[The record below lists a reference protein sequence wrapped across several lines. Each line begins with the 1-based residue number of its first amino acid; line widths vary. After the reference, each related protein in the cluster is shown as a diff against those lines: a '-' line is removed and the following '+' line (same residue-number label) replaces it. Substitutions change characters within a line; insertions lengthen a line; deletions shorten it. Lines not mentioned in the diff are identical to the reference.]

1 MTGCQGKAE
10 LYAVY
15 PRKGDAMN
23 FPHDL
28 ITSEAECAAL
38 KKAIREKFPFFD
50 EKALD
55 SARFIFGHLADGI
68 IWHEG
73 EVTIDCIVKTQS
85 RGIPQGQRNS
95 TMSHFAGRVVKRYG
109 ATEKAHGIFLEEA
122 AKCDPPLED
131 GELDAIWQSACK
143 FARKVQAQDGYVEPE
158 EYNDEFCRESLK
170 PADYSDIGQAKVL
183 AKEYGIELRYTSA
196 TDYLRFG
203 GQYWIESKQ
212 QAVGAMEEFL
222 DLQLED
228 AKDELQASMK
238 ALSDSG
244 VKESDIRSGGKTLEK
259 QVGADSMGA
268 YLAYLSA
275 KAYHA
280 FVMKRRDMKY
290 VVSALQA
297 AKPML
302 EVSPADLDKDAYS
315 LNCPDGTYD
324 LRKGLAGRRDHD
336 PGDLIT
342 KITAFAP
349 GDEGKQ
355 LWLDCINMIFRNDGA
370 LIDYVQQIAGIS
382 AIGMVN
388 LEALIISYGEG
399 SNGKSTFWNAVS
411 GALGTYSGNISAD
424 TLTVGCKR
432 NVKPELAEAKGKRLL
447 IAAELEEG
455 MRLNTSVIKQLCSTD
470 EIFAEK
476 KSTDHLQMPEL
487 INSRYTVYLS
497 EKEDSHYADLKK
509 DLVLQLPDGDITAA
523 NAASLSGKLSQ
534 MANGAVYTDAGE
546 TVAIHE
552 RKLDAL
558 EDIIEA
564 ANGKPVLVAYW
575 FRHDME
581 RITERLQKLKIPC
594 SRLDTDSSIRKWNA
608 GEIPVA
614 LIHPASAGH
623 GLNLQSGGN
632 TLVWFGLT
640 WSLELYQQTVARLWR
655 QGQASET
662 VVVQHIITKG
672 TIDERI
678 MKALSEKD
686 TTQAALI
693 DAVKADLKI

>member
-1 MTGCQGKAE
+1 MKVTFYAANCRGNEKNT
-10 LYAVY
+10 LYPKKCIVDNEDDCLEVMALDHVCGEF
-15 PRKGDAMN
+15 RKYRRGGDAFISSDVDVMDCDN
-23 FPHDL
+23 DHSDDPKDWIYPQDLERVIGEDVAFIAVPSRHNMKPKDGKSARPRFHVYFPHDL

-38 KKAIREKFPFFD
+38 KKAIRGKFPFFD

-55 SARFIFGHLADGI
+55 SARFIFGNQADGI

-73 EVTIDCIVKTQS
+73 EVTIDCIVRTQS

-122 AKCDPPLED
+122 SKCEPPLED
-131 GELDAIWQSACK
+131 TELDTIWQSACK

-238 ALSDSG
+238 ALSESG

-324 LRKGLAGRRDHD
+324 LHNGLAGRRDHD

-355 LWLDCINMIFRNDGA
+355 LWLD
-370 LIDYVQQIAGIS
+370 
-382 AIGMVN
+382 
-388 LEALIISYGEG
+388 
-399 SNGKSTFWNAVS
+399 
-411 GALGTYSGNISAD
+411 
-424 TLTVGCKR
+424 
-432 NVKPELAEAKGKRLL
+432 
-447 IAAELEEG
+447 
-455 MRLNTSVIKQLCSTD
+455 
-470 EIFAEK
+470 
-476 KSTDHLQMPEL
+476 
-487 INSRYTVYLS
+487 LS
-497 EKEDSHYADLKK
+497 
-509 DLVLQLPDGDITAA
+509 
-523 NAASLSGKLSQ
+523 
-534 MANGAVYTDAGE
+534 
-546 TVAIHE
+546 
-552 RKLDAL
+552 
-558 EDIIEA
+558 
-564 ANGKPVLVAYW
+564 
-575 FRHDME
+575 
-581 RITERLQKLKIPC
+581 
-594 SRLDTDSSIRKWNA
+594 
-608 GEIPVA
+608 
-614 LIHPASAGH
+614 LIH
-623 GLNLQSGGN
+623 
-632 TLVWFGLT
+632 
-640 WSLELYQQTVARLWR
+640 
-655 QGQASET
+655 
-662 VVVQHIITKG
+662 I
-672 TIDERI
+672 
-678 MKALSEKD
+678 
-686 TTQAALI
+686 
-693 DAVKADLKI
+693 